1 MCTAPQLTIKVLYFG
16 LIREVT
22 DLPEESLKL
31 SVGATVRQLLG
42 RLVERHGEPFR
53 EALLGPDGRP
63 LPNAVVVLDG
73 RDIAHVGGVEAAIE
87 RDGQVRIVLMPAFAG
102 GG

>member
-1 MCTAPQLTIKVLYFG
+1 MARQVTITVVYFG
-16 LIREVT
+16 LIREIT
-22 DLPEESLKL
+22 NLPEESLQCSAGTTVGELL
-31 SVGATVRQLLG
+31 SA
-42 RLVERHGEPFR
+42 LVARHGVPFV

-73 RDIAHVGGVEAAIE
+73 REIAHGRGVETAVE
-87 RDGQVRIVLMPAFAG
+87 RDGQLRIVLMPAFAG